1 MRDEFIESVRMLSR
15 KTGVPEDQIIEAIKE
30 ALYNSYVK
38 VVKSENV
45 VIEVKDDELKMYM
58 KKLVVETV
66 NDEVEEISLEEAKKM
81 KKDVN
86 LDDEIL
92 IEMNPEEM
100 GRIAA
105 QISQQ
110 TIMRN
115 IREREKDIIFEEF
128 KKKEGSIVTGVFQ
141 RKTKKSDIIVDLGK
155 VEGILPIERQMP
167 KDRMKI
173 GEKVK
178 VYIKSVERDKKN
190 NNIRI
195 LLTRTSP
202 EFVQKLFEMEVP
214 EIING
219 LIEIKGISRE
229 AGERTKIAVYSE
241 MSDIDPVG
249 ACVGMRG
256 ARIQSIIREL
266 DGEKIDI
273 VRWNE
278 DVAKF
283 IKNILSPIPIVTVK
297 LNFDDKTA
305 IVVVPNDQL
314 SSAIG
319 KNGKNVKLAAILSG
333 WTIDIKSS
341 EDFERLIQAEESR
354 KKLKELFQDTEEVEK
369 EQEIQEE
376 EKEVKEEKVEEK
388 VKVEE
393 EKFEEEE
400 EEEEEEISI
409 EELPDV
415 PVHILKRLKDA
426 GYLTIESILDL
437 SEKDFLKIPGIGKKN
452 AEMILKSLKE
462 NVKVVEE

>member
-1 MRDEFIESVRMLSR
+1 VRDEFIESVRMLSR

-195 LLTRTSP
+195 LLTRTNP